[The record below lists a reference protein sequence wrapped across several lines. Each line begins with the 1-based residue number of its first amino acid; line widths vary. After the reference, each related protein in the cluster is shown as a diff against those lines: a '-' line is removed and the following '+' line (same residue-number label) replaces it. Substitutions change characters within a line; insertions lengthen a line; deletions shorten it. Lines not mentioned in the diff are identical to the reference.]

1 MTRLILHLTEHWPA
15 PPDGPAAHW
24 VVLDERDRVLQ
35 QGHSEP
41 AHWPAAAHTEVVL
54 GGAQVVW
61 LRTRLPRGARR
72 DERRLL
78 AYALEDRLAGDPDAQ
93 HLTVGA
99 RSRDDAGQQV
109 DVLVI
114 ARSRLKALLAQLQAL
129 GRTPTRVVAE
139 VESAPADADG
149 WTLSLGPAGGGWL
162 KCAPA
167 DPDACMPLDPDSAA
181 VLITRALAQ
190 ARAANREPQKLH
202 LRLAPGVQPP
212 DAGWLPAELPRVIHH
227 DQPWWLAARQGSNLL
242 QGEFASAGNRAEAW
256 RAYRW
261 PARLALAALITLALA
276 DLGQLVWQRQQL
288 AGLQARIERIF
299 AGALPQQPLIDPPR
313 QLARHADLL
322 RGAQGQLREQ
332 DFLHLMQAAADA
344 LGSAAPG
351 AIIASQYKA
360 GRLELSLAPSLSADA
375 ANAAANRLGAR
386 GWTARALAAEAGQP
400 ARLILSREPQ
410 R

>member
-24 VVLDERDRVLQ
+24 VLLDERDRVLQ

-41 AHWPAAAHTEVVL
+41 AHWPAAARTEVVL

-78 AYALEDRLAGDPDAQ
+78 AYALEERLAGDPDAQ

-99 RSRDDAGQQV
+99 RTRDDAGQQV

-114 ARSRLKALLAQLQAL
+114 ARTRLKALLAQLQAL
-129 GRTPTRVVAE
+129 GRAPARVVAE

-149 WTLSLGPAGGGWL
+149 WTLSLGPSGGGWL

-167 DPDACMPLDPDSAA
+167 DPDACMPVDPDSAA
-181 VLITRALAQ
+181 VLIGRALAQ
-190 ARAANREPQKLH
+190 ARSANREPERLH
-202 LRLAPGVQPP
+202 LRLAPGVQAP
-212 DAGWLPAELPRVIHH
+212 DAALLSADLPLVCHT
-227 DQPWWLAARQGSNLL
+227 DQPWWAAVNQGSDLL
-242 QGEFASAGNRAEAW
+242 QGEFASAGGRTEAW

-261 PARLALAALITLALA
+261 PVRLAVAALLTLALA
-276 DLGQLVWQRQQL
+276 DLGQILWQRQQL

-313 QLARHADLL
+313 QLARHADQQ

-344 LGSAAPG
+344 LGTAAPG
-351 AIIASQYKA
+351 AIVASQYKT
-360 GRLELSLAPSLSADA
+360 GRLELTLARELSTDTAT
-375 ANAAANRLGAR
+375 AAANRLGAR
-386 GWTARALAAEAGQP
+386 GWMAQVLASEAGQP
-400 ARLILSREPQ
+400 VRLILSREPQ